1 MGRLDV
7 LPHDPV
13 HFAVLGD
20 EFALGTPGLDVW
32 LHAELFAARG
42 SETRLEEAEIICR
55 GNRQAVAAEAFIDT
69 TGDATLTALAG
80 AAFSQVESGRLQ
92 RPAYV
97 STLRGTAP
105 GWLEGEGRLRVA
117 HRIAGAV
124 RSGALPAAALG
135 AGFRPGVAPDE
146 TFLTIDLSGDLGDS
160 EPWNPASP
168 RLLAAAEM
176 EGRRISLALA
186 GFLSNGCL
194 VRVASL
200 PGRAGVR
207 ESRRAIGV
215 HEMTE
220 AEFCTGADFPDGVVN
235 TAWPMELRE
244 RPTGPRWR
252 YPEGPRPATIPL
264 RSLRHK
270 TVENLWVAGR
280 CLSASH
286 EVQSSIRVI
295 GTCLATGEAA
305 GLAAVEAARSPA
317 AGWEPLARHV
327 IRTRQTLSRT

>member
-1 MGRLDV
+1 V
-7 LPHDPV
+7 
-13 HFAVLGD
+13 
-20 EFALGTPGLDVW
+20 
-32 LHAELFAARG
+32 
-42 SETRLEEAEIICR
+42 EIICR
-55 GNRQAVAAEAFIDT
+55 GHRQSVPAEAFIDT

-105 GWLEGEGRLRVA
+105 GWLEGEGRLQIA

-124 RSGALPAAALG
+124 KSGALPPAALG
-135 AGFRPGVAPDE
+135 AGFRPGIAPDE
-146 TFLTIDLSGDLGDS
+146 TFLTIDLAGNHSDG
-160 EPWNPASP
+160 ETWNPASP

-176 EGRRISLALA
+176 EGRRTALAIA
-186 GFLSNGCL
+186 GFLSDGC
-194 VRVASL
+194 RVASL

-207 ESRRAIGV
+207 ESRRAQGV

-220 AEFCTGADFPDGVVN
+220 SEYCAGADFPDGVVN

-252 YPEGPRPATIPL
+252 YPEGARPANIPL
-264 RSLRHK
+264 RCLRHRA
-270 TVENLWVAGR
+270 VENLWVAGR
-280 CLSASH
+280 CISASH

-305 GLAAVEAARSPA
+305 GFAAVEAARSPQYN
-317 AGWEPLARHV
+317 WEPLAKHV
-327 IRTRQTLSRT
+327 IQTRQTLRRTC